1 MVEKWPVAI
10 PQLSGKMERNVYVY
24 LPDQLGDDPDA
35 RFPVLYM
42 FDGHNV
48 FFDSDAT
55 YGKSWGMKDY
65 MDETGTP
72 LIIVAVECNH
82 GRNYARLKEYSPFT
96 FNDPKFGRIV
106 GKGRR
111 YMDWLVNT
119 LKPMIDSRY
128 PTLPER
134 EATFIAGSSMGG
146 LMSLYAALDYNG
158 AFSRA
163 ACLSPSLWVHPRKSL
178 RMIERAR
185 IAPDTCIYFDYGTQ
199 EMGNHPK
206 NTEVLC
212 AACSALL
219 HKGVDL
225 TFRLVPGGTHSE
237 ESWAQRVPVMMK
249 CLGL

>member
-1 MVEKWPVAI
+1 MIQTFDLTI
-10 PQLSGKMERNVYVY
+10 PELSGVELRRAYVW
-24 LPDQLGDDPDA
+24 LPDAYDGDPDA

-42 FDGHNV
+42 FDGQNV
-48 FFDSDAT
+48 FFDEDASFGT
-55 YGKSWGMKDY
+55 SWRMYDY
-65 MDETGTP
+65 LNAGQPDV
-72 LIIVAVECNH
+72 IVAAVSCSQT
-82 GRNYARLKEYSPFT
+82 GRMAEYSPFSHE
-96 FNDPKFGRIV
+96 NGDAGHVNARGRST
-106 GKGRR
+106 
-111 YMDWLVNT
+111 MEWLLGEFKPSIDAQYRTLPDRDNT
-119 LKPMIDSRY
+119 L
-128 PTLPER
+128 
-134 EATFIAGSSMGG
+134 IAGSSMGG

-237 ESWAQRVPVMMK
+237 ESWAQRVPVMKK

>member
-1 MVEKWPVAI
+1 MIQTFDLTI
-10 PQLSGKMERNVYVY
+10 PELSGVELRRAYVW
-24 LPDQLGDDPDA
+24 LPDAYDGDPDA

-42 FDGHNV
+42 FDGQNV
-48 FFDSDAT
+48 FFDEDASFGT
-55 YGKSWGMKDY
+55 SWRMYDY
-65 MDETGTP
+65 LNAGQPDV
-72 LIIVAVECNH
+72 IVAAVSCSQT
-82 GRNYARLKEYSPFT
+82 GRMAEYSPFSHE
-96 FNDPKFGRIV
+96 NGDAGHVNARGRST
-106 GKGRR
+106 
-111 YMDWLVNT
+111 MEWLLGEFKPSIDAQYRTLPDRDNT
-119 LKPMIDSRY
+119 L
-128 PTLPER
+128 
-134 EATFIAGSSMGG
+134 IAGSSMGG
-146 LMSLYAALDYNG
+146 LMSLYAALEYNG

>member
-1 MVEKWPVAI
+1 MIQTFDLTI
-10 PQLSGKMERNVYVY
+10 PELSGGELRRAYVW
-24 LPDQLGDDPDA
+24 LPDAYDGDPDA

-42 FDGHNV
+42 FDGQNV
-48 FFDSDAT
+48 FFDEDASFGT
-55 YGKSWGMKDY
+55 SWRMYDY
-65 MDETGTP
+65 LNAGQPDV
-72 LIIVAVECNH
+72 IVAAVSCSQT
-82 GRNYARLKEYSPFT
+82 GRMAEYSPFSHE
-96 FNDPKFGRIV
+96 NGDAGHVNARGRST
-106 GKGRR
+106 
-111 YMDWLVNT
+111 MEWLLGEFKPSIDAQYRTLPDRDNT
-119 LKPMIDSRY
+119 L
-128 PTLPER
+128 
-134 EATFIAGSSMGG
+134 IAGSSMGG

-206 NTEVLC
+206 NPEVLC

-225 TFRLVPGGTHSE
+225 TLRLVPGGTHSE

>member
-1 MVEKWPVAI
+1 MIQTFDLTI
-10 PQLSGKMERNVYVY
+10 PELSGVELRRAYVW
-24 LPDQLGDDPDA
+24 LPDAYDGDPDA

-42 FDGHNV
+42 FDGQNV
-48 FFDSDAT
+48 FFDEDASFGT
-55 YGKSWGMKDY
+55 SWRMYDY
-65 MDETGTP
+65 LNAGQPDV
-72 LIIVAVECNH
+72 IVAAVSCSQT
-82 GRNYARLKEYSPFT
+82 GRMAEYSPFSHE
-96 FNDPKFGRIV
+96 NGDAGHVNARGRST
-106 GKGRR
+106 
-111 YMDWLVNT
+111 MEWLLGEFKPSIDAQYRTLPDRDNT
-119 LKPMIDSRY
+119 L
-128 PTLPER
+128 
-134 EATFIAGSSMGG
+134 IAGSSMGG

>member
-1 MVEKWPVAI
+1 MIQTFDLTI
-10 PQLSGKMERNVYVY
+10 PELSGGELRRAYVW
-24 LPDQLGDDPDA
+24 LPDAYDGDPDA

-42 FDGHNV
+42 FDGQNV
-48 FFDSDAT
+48 FFDEDASFGT
-55 YGKSWGMKDY
+55 SWRMYDY
-65 MDETGTP
+65 LNAEQPDV
-72 LIIVAVECNH
+72 IVAAVSCSQT
-82 GRNYARLKEYSPFT
+82 GRMAEYSPFSHE
-96 FNDPKFGRIV
+96 NGDAGHVNARGRST
-106 GKGRR
+106 
-111 YMDWLVNT
+111 MEWLLGEFKPSIDAQYRTLPDRDNT
-119 LKPMIDSRY
+119 L
-128 PTLPER
+128 
-134 EATFIAGSSMGG
+134 IAGSSMGG

>member
-1 MVEKWPVAI
+1 MIQTFDLTI
-10 PQLSGKMERNVYVY
+10 PELSGGELRRAYVW
-24 LPDQLGDDPDA
+24 LPDAYDGDPDA

-42 FDGHNV
+42 FDGQNV
-48 FFDSDAT
+48 FFDEDASFGT
-55 YGKSWGMKDY
+55 SWRMYDY
-65 MDETGTP
+65 LNAGQPDV
-72 LIIVAVECNH
+72 IVAAVSCSQT
-82 GRNYARLKEYSPFT
+82 GRMAEYSPFSHE
-96 FNDPKFGRIV
+96 NGDAGHVNARGRST
-106 GKGRR
+106 
-111 YMDWLVNT
+111 MEWLLGEFKPSIDAQYRTLPDRDNT
-119 LKPMIDSRY
+119 L
-128 PTLPER
+128 
-134 EATFIAGSSMGG
+134 IAGSSMGG
-146 LMSLYAALDYNG
+146 LMSMYAALDYNG

>member
-1 MVEKWPVAI
+1 MIQTFDLTI
-10 PQLSGKMERNVYVY
+10 PELSGGELRRAYVW
-24 LPDQLGDDPDA
+24 LPDAYDGDPDA
-35 RFPVLYM
+35 RFPVLSM
-42 FDGHNV
+42 FDGQNV
-48 FFDSDAT
+48 FFDEDASFGT
-55 YGKSWGMKDY
+55 SWRMYDY
-65 MDETGTP
+65 LNAGQPDV
-72 LIIVAVECNH
+72 IVAAVSCSQT
-82 GRNYARLKEYSPFT
+82 GRMAEYSPFSHE
-96 FNDPKFGRIV
+96 NGDAGHVNARGRST
-106 GKGRR
+106 
-111 YMDWLVNT
+111 MEWLLGEFKPSIDAQYRTLPDRDNT
-119 LKPMIDSRY
+119 L
-128 PTLPER
+128 
-134 EATFIAGSSMGG
+134 IAGSSMGG

>member
-1 MVEKWPVAI
+1 MIHTFDLTI
-10 PQLSGKMERNVYVY
+10 PALSGEESRKGYVW
-24 LPDQLGDDPDA
+24 LPDAYDDDPEA

-42 FDGHNV
+42 FDGQNV
-48 FFDSDAT
+48 FFDEDASFGT
-55 YGKSWGMKDY
+55 SWRMYDY
-65 MDETGTP
+65 LNAGQPDV
-72 LIIVAVECNH
+72 IVAAVSCSQT
-82 GRNYARLKEYSPFT
+82 GRMAEYSPFSHE
-96 FNDPKFGRIV
+96 NGDAGHVNARGRST
-106 GKGRR
+106 
-111 YMDWLVNT
+111 MEWLLGEFKPSIDAQYRTLPDRDNT
-119 LKPMIDSRY
+119 L
-128 PTLPER
+128 
-134 EATFIAGSSMGG
+134 IAGSSMGG
-146 LMSLYAALDYNG
+146 LMSLFAALDYND

>member
-1 MVEKWPVAI
+1 MIQTFDLTI
-10 PQLSGKMERNVYVY
+10 PELSGVELRRAYVW
-24 LPDQLGDDPDA
+24 LPDAYDGDPDA

-42 FDGHNV
+42 FDGQNV
-48 FFDSDAT
+48 FFDEDASFGT
-55 YGKSWGMKDY
+55 SWRMYDY
-65 MDETGTP
+65 LNAGQPDV
-72 LIIVAVECNH
+72 IVAAVSCSQT
-82 GRNYARLKEYSPFT
+82 GRMAEYSPFSHE
-96 FNDPKFGRIV
+96 NGDAGHVNARGRST
-106 GKGRR
+106 
-111 YMDWLVNT
+111 MEWLLGEFKPSIDAQYRTLPDRDNT
-119 LKPMIDSRY
+119 L
-128 PTLPER
+128 
-134 EATFIAGSSMGG
+134 IAGSSRGG

>member
-1 MVEKWPVAI
+1 MIQTFDLTI
-10 PQLSGKMERNVYVY
+10 PELSGGELRRAYVW
-24 LPDQLGDDPDA
+24 LPDAYDGDPDA

-42 FDGHNV
+42 FDGQNF
-48 FFDSDAT
+48 FFDEDASFGT
-55 YGKSWGMKDY
+55 SWRMYDY
-65 MDETGTP
+65 LNAGQPDV
-72 LIIVAVECNH
+72 IVAAVSCSQT
-82 GRNYARLKEYSPFT
+82 GRMAEYSPFSHE
-96 FNDPKFGRIV
+96 NGDAGHVNALGRST
-106 GKGRR
+106 
-111 YMDWLVNT
+111 MEWL
-119 LKPMIDSRY
+119 LGEFKPSIDAQYR
-128 PTLPER
+128 TLPDR
-134 EATFIAGSSMGG
+134 DSTLIAGSSMGG

-199 EMGNHPK
+199 EIGNHPK

>member
-1 MVEKWPVAI
+1 MIQTLDLTI
-10 PQLSGKMERNVYVY
+10 PELSGGELRRAYVW
-24 LPDQLGDDPDA
+24 LPNAYDGDPDA

-42 FDGHNV
+42 FDGQNV
-48 FFDSDAT
+48 FFDEDASFGT
-55 YGKSWGMKDY
+55 SWRMYDY
-65 MDETGTP
+65 LNAGQPDV
-72 LIIVAVECNH
+72 IVAAVSCSQT
-82 GRNYARLKEYSPFT
+82 GRMAEYSPFSHE
-96 FNDPKFGRIV
+96 NGDAGHVNARGRST
-106 GKGRR
+106 
-111 YMDWLVNT
+111 MEWLLGEFKPSIDAQYRTLPDRDNT
-119 LKPMIDSRY
+119 L
-128 PTLPER
+128 
-134 EATFIAGSSMGG
+134 IAGSSMGG

>member
-1 MVEKWPVAI
+1 MIQTFDLTI
-10 PQLSGKMERNVYVY
+10 PELPGGELRRAYVW
-24 LPDQLGDDPDA
+24 LPNAYDGDPDA

-42 FDGHNV
+42 FDGQNV
-48 FFDSDAT
+48 FFDEDASFGT
-55 YGKSWGMKDY
+55 SWRMYDY
-65 MDETGTP
+65 LNAGQPDV
-72 LIIVAVECNH
+72 IVAAVSCSQT
-82 GRNYARLKEYSPFT
+82 GRMAEYSPFSHE
-96 FNDPKFGRIV
+96 NGDAGHVNARGRST
-106 GKGRR
+106 
-111 YMDWLVNT
+111 MEWLLGEFKPSIDAQYRTLPDRDNT
-119 LKPMIDSRY
+119 L
-128 PTLPER
+128 
-134 EATFIAGSSMGG
+134 IAGSSMGG

>member
-1 MVEKWPVAI
+1 MIQTFDLTI
-10 PQLSGKMERNVYVY
+10 PELSGGELRRAYVW
-24 LPDQLGDDPDA
+24 LPDAYDGDPDA

-42 FDGHNV
+42 FDGQNV
-48 FFDSDAT
+48 FFDEDASFGT
-55 YGKSWGMKDY
+55 SWRMYDY
-65 MDETGTP
+65 LNAGQTDV
-72 LIIVAVECNH
+72 IVAAVSCSQT
-82 GRNYARLKEYSPFT
+82 GRMAEYSPFSHE
-96 FNDPKFGRIV
+96 NGDAGHVNARGRST
-106 GKGRR
+106 
-111 YMDWLVNT
+111 MEWLLGEFKPSIDAQYRTLPDRDNT
-119 LKPMIDSRY
+119 L
-128 PTLPER
+128 
-134 EATFIAGSSMGG
+134 IAGSSMGG
-146 LMSLYAALDYNG
+146 LMSMYAALDYNG

>member
-1 MVEKWPVAI
+1 MIQTFDLTI
-10 PQLSGKMERNVYVY
+10 PELSGGELRRAYVW
-24 LPDQLGDDPDA
+24 LPDAYDGDPDA

-42 FDGHNV
+42 FDGQNV
-48 FFDSDAT
+48 FFDEDASFGT
-55 YGKSWGMKDY
+55 SWRMYDY
-65 MDETGTP
+65 LNAGQPDV
-72 LIIVAVECNH
+72 IVAAVSCSQT
-82 GRNYARLKEYSPFT
+82 GRMAEYSPFSHE
-96 FNDPKFGRIV
+96 NGDAGHVNARGRST
-106 GKGRR
+106 
-111 YMDWLVNT
+111 MEWLLGEFKPSIDVQYRTLPDRDNT
-119 LKPMIDSRY
+119 L
-128 PTLPER
+128 
-134 EATFIAGSSMGG
+134 IAGSSMGG

-237 ESWAQRVPVMMK
+237 ESWEQRVPVMMK

>member
-1 MVEKWPVAI
+1 MIQTFDLTI
-10 PQLSGKMERNVYVY
+10 PELSGGELRRAYVW
-24 LPDQLGDDPDA
+24 LPDAYDGDPDA

-42 FDGHNV
+42 FDGQNV
-48 FFDSDAT
+48 FFDEDASFGT
-55 YGKSWGMKDY
+55 SWRMYDY
-65 MDETGTP
+65 LNAGQPDV
-72 LIIVAVECNH
+72 IVAAVSCSQT
-82 GRNYARLKEYSPFT
+82 GRMAEYSPFSHE
-96 FNDPKFGRIV
+96 NGDAGHVNARGRST
-106 GKGRR
+106 
-111 YMDWLVNT
+111 MEWLLGEFKPSIDAQYRTLPDRDNT
-119 LKPMIDSRY
+119 L
-128 PTLPER
+128 
-134 EATFIAGSSMGG
+134 IAGSSMGG

-199 EMGNHPK
+199 EIGNHPK

-249 CLGL
+249 FLGL

>member
-1 MVEKWPVAI
+1 MIQTFDLTI
-10 PQLSGKMERNVYVY
+10 PELSGGELRRAYVW
-24 LPDQLGDDPDA
+24 LPDAYDGDPDA

-42 FDGHNV
+42 FDGQNV
-48 FFDSDAT
+48 FFDEDASFGT
-55 YGKSWGMKDY
+55 SWRMYDY
-65 MDETGTP
+65 LNAGQPDV
-72 LIIVAVECNH
+72 IVAAVSCSQT
-82 GRNYARLKEYSPFT
+82 GRMAEYSPFSHE
-96 FNDPKFGRIV
+96 NGDAGHVNARGRST
-106 GKGRR
+106 
-111 YMDWLVNT
+111 MEWLLGEFKPSIDAQYRTLPDRDNT
-119 LKPMIDSRY
+119 L
-128 PTLPER
+128 
-134 EATFIAGSSMGG
+134 IAGSSMGG

-212 AACSALL
+212 AACSAML

>member
-1 MVEKWPVAI
+1 MIQTFDLTI
-10 PQLSGKMERNVYVY
+10 PELSGVELRRAYVW
-24 LPDQLGDDPDA
+24 LPDAYDGDPDA

-42 FDGHNV
+42 FDGQNV
-48 FFDSDAT
+48 FFDEDASFGT
-55 YGKSWGMKDY
+55 SWRMYDY
-65 MDETGTP
+65 LNAGQPDV
-72 LIIVAVECNH
+72 IVAAVSCSQT
-82 GRNYARLKEYSPFT
+82 GRMAEYSPFSHE
-96 FNDPKFGRIV
+96 NGDAGHVNARGRST
-106 GKGRR
+106 
-111 YMDWLVNT
+111 MEWLLGEFKPSIDAQYRTLPDRDNT
-119 LKPMIDSRY
+119 L
-128 PTLPER
+128 
-134 EATFIAGSSMGG
+134 IAGSSMGG

-237 ESWAQRVPVMMK
+237 ESWAQRVPFMMK

>member
-1 MVEKWPVAI
+1 MIQTFDLTI
-10 PQLSGKMERNVYVY
+10 PELSGGELRRAYVW
-24 LPDQLGDDPDA
+24 LPNAYDGDPDA

-42 FDGHNV
+42 FDGQNV
-48 FFDSDAT
+48 FFDEDASFGT
-55 YGKSWGMKDY
+55 SWRMYDY
-65 MDETGTP
+65 LNAGQPDV
-72 LIIVAVECNH
+72 IVAAVSCSQT
-82 GRNYARLKEYSPFT
+82 GRMAEYSPFSHE
-96 FNDPKFGRIV
+96 NGDAGHVNARGRST
-106 GKGRR
+106 
-111 YMDWLVNT
+111 MEWLLGEFKPSIDAQYRTLPDRDNT
-119 LKPMIDSRY
+119 L
-128 PTLPER
+128 
-134 EATFIAGSSMGG
+134 IAGSSMGG

-199 EMGNHPK
+199 EIGNHPK

>member
-1 MVEKWPVAI
+1 MIQTFDLTI
-10 PQLSGKMERNVYVY
+10 PELSGGELRRAYVW
-24 LPDQLGDDPDA
+24 LPDAYDGDPDA

-42 FDGHNV
+42 FDGQNV
-48 FFDSDAT
+48 FFDEDASFGT
-55 YGKSWGMKDY
+55 SWRMYDY
-65 MDETGTP
+65 LNAGQPDV
-72 LIIVAVECNH
+72 IVAAVSCSQT
-82 GRNYARLKEYSPFT
+82 GRMAEYSPFSHE
-96 FNDPKFGRIV
+96 NGDAGHVNARGRST
-106 GKGRR
+106 
-111 YMDWLVNT
+111 MEWLLGEFKPSIDAQYRTLPDRDNT
-119 LKPMIDSRY
+119 L
-128 PTLPER
+128 
-134 EATFIAGSSMGG
+134 IAGSSMGG

>member
-1 MVEKWPVAI
+1 MIQTFDLTI
-10 PQLSGKMERNVYVY
+10 PELSGGELRRAYVW
-24 LPDQLGDDPDA
+24 LPDAYDGDPDA

-42 FDGHNV
+42 FDGQNV
-48 FFDSDAT
+48 FFDEDASFGT
-55 YGKSWGMKDY
+55 SWRMYDY
-65 MDETGTP
+65 LNAGQPDV
-72 LIIVAVECNH
+72 IVAAVSCSQT
-82 GRNYARLKEYSPFT
+82 GRMAEYSPFSHE
-96 FNDPKFGRIV
+96 NGDAGHVNARGRST
-106 GKGRR
+106 
-111 YMDWLVNT
+111 MEWLLGEFKPSIDAQYRTLPDRDNT
-119 LKPMIDSRY
+119 L
-128 PTLPER
+128 
-134 EATFIAGSSMGG
+134 IAGSSMGG

-206 NTEVLC
+206 NTEELC

>member
-1 MVEKWPVAI
+1 MIQTFDLTI
-10 PQLSGKMERNVYVY
+10 PELSGGELRRAYDW
-24 LPDQLGDDPDA
+24 LPDAYDGDPDA

-42 FDGHNV
+42 FDGQNV
-48 FFDSDAT
+48 FFDEDASFGT
-55 YGKSWGMKDY
+55 SWRMYDY
-65 MDETGTP
+65 LNAGQPDV
-72 LIIVAVECNH
+72 IVAAVSCSQT
-82 GRNYARLKEYSPFT
+82 GRMAEYSPFSHE
-96 FNDPKFGRIV
+96 NGDAGHVNARGRST
-106 GKGRR
+106 
-111 YMDWLVNT
+111 MEWLLGEFKPSIDAQYRTLPDRDNT
-119 LKPMIDSRY
+119 L
-128 PTLPER
+128 
-134 EATFIAGSSMGG
+134 IAGSSMGG

>member
-1 MVEKWPVAI
+1 MIQTFDLTISE
-10 PQLSGKMERNVYVY
+10 LSGEELRKAYVW
-24 LPDQLGDDPDA
+24 LPDAYDGDPDA

-42 FDGHNV
+42 FDGQNV
-48 FFDSDAT
+48 FFDEDASFGT
-55 YGKSWGMKDY
+55 SWKMYDY
-65 MDETGTP
+65 LNAGQPDV
-72 LIIVAVECNH
+72 IVAAVACSQT
-82 GRNYARLKEYSPFT
+82 GRMAEYSPFSHE
-96 FNDPKFGRIV
+96 NGDAGHVNARGRS
-106 GKGRR
+106 
-111 YMDWLVNT
+111 MMEWLLGEFKPSIDAQYRTLPDRDNT
-119 LKPMIDSRY
+119 L
-128 PTLPER
+128 
-134 EATFIAGSSMGG
+134 IAGSSMGG

-163 ACLSPSLWVHPRKSL
+163 ACLSPSLWVHPHKSL

-199 EMGNHPK
+199 EIGNHPK

-219 HKGVDL
+219 RKGVDL
-225 TFRLVPGGTHSE
+225 TFRLVPGGTHCE

>member
-1 MVEKWPVAI
+1 MIQTFDLTI
-10 PQLSGKMERNVYVY
+10 PELSGGELRRAYVW
-24 LPDQLGDDPDA
+24 LPDAYDGDPDA

-42 FDGHNV
+42 FDGQNI
-48 FFDSDAT
+48 FFDEDASFGT
-55 YGKSWGMKDY
+55 SWRMYDY
-65 MDETGTP
+65 LNAGQPDV
-72 LIIVAVECNH
+72 IVAAVSCSQT
-82 GRNYARLKEYSPFT
+82 GRMAEYSPFSHE
-96 FNDPKFGRIV
+96 NGDAGHVNARGRST
-106 GKGRR
+106 
-111 YMDWLVNT
+111 MEWLLGEFKPSIDAQYRTLPDRDNT
-119 LKPMIDSRY
+119 L
-128 PTLPER
+128 
-134 EATFIAGSSMGG
+134 IAGSSMGG

>member
-1 MVEKWPVAI
+1 MIQTFDLTI
-10 PQLSGKMERNVYVY
+10 PELSGGELRRAYVW
-24 LPDQLGDDPDA
+24 LPDAYDGDPDA
-35 RFPVLYM
+35 RFPVRYM
-42 FDGHNV
+42 FDGQNV
-48 FFDSDAT
+48 FFDEDASFGT
-55 YGKSWGMKDY
+55 SWRMYDY
-65 MDETGTP
+65 LNAGQPDV
-72 LIIVAVECNH
+72 IVAAVSCSQT
-82 GRNYARLKEYSPFT
+82 GRMAEYSPFSHE
-96 FNDPKFGRIV
+96 NGDAGHVNARGRST
-106 GKGRR
+106 
-111 YMDWLVNT
+111 MEWLLGEFKPSIDAQYRTLPDRDNT
-119 LKPMIDSRY
+119 L
-128 PTLPER
+128 
-134 EATFIAGSSMGG
+134 IAGSSMGG

>member
-1 MVEKWPVAI
+1 MIQTFDLTI
-10 PQLSGKMERNVYVY
+10 PELSGGELRRAYVW
-24 LPDQLGDDPDA
+24 LPDAYDGDPDA

-42 FDGHNV
+42 FDGQNV
-48 FFDSDAT
+48 FFDEDASFGT
-55 YGKSWGMKDY
+55 SWRMYDY
-65 MDETGTP
+65 LNAGQPDV
-72 LIIVAVECNH
+72 IVAAVSCSQT
-82 GRNYARLKEYSPFT
+82 GRMAEYSPFSHE
-96 FNDPKFGRIV
+96 NGDAGHVNARGRST
-106 GKGRR
+106 
-111 YMDWLVNT
+111 MEWLLGEFKPSIDAQYRTLPDRDNT
-119 LKPMIDSRY
+119 L
-128 PTLPER
+128 
-134 EATFIAGSSMGG
+134 IAGSSLGG

>member
-1 MVEKWPVAI
+1 MIQTFDLTI
-10 PQLSGKMERNVYVY
+10 PELSGGELRRAYVW
-24 LPDQLGDDPDA
+24 LPDAYDGDPDA

-42 FDGHNV
+42 FDGQTV
-48 FFDSDAT
+48 FFDEDASFGT
-55 YGKSWGMKDY
+55 SWRMYDY
-65 MDETGTP
+65 LNAGQPDV
-72 LIIVAVECNH
+72 IVAAVSCSQT
-82 GRNYARLKEYSPFT
+82 GRMAEYSPFSHE
-96 FNDPKFGRIV
+96 NGDAGHVNARGRST
-106 GKGRR
+106 
-111 YMDWLVNT
+111 MEWLLGEFKPSSDAQYRTLPDRDNT
-119 LKPMIDSRY
+119 L
-128 PTLPER
+128 
-134 EATFIAGSSMGG
+134 IAGSSMGG

>member
-1 MVEKWPVAI
+1 MIQTFDLTI
-10 PQLSGKMERNVYVY
+10 PELSGGELRRAYVW
-24 LPDQLGDDPDA
+24 LPDAYDGDPDA

-42 FDGHNV
+42 FDGQNV
-48 FFDSDAT
+48 FFDEDASFGT
-55 YGKSWGMKDY
+55 SWRMYDY
-65 MDETGTP
+65 LNARQPDV
-72 LIIVAVECNH
+72 IVAAVSCSQT
-82 GRNYARLKEYSPFT
+82 GRMAEYSPFSHE
-96 FNDPKFGRIV
+96 NGDAGHVNARGRST
-106 GKGRR
+106 
-111 YMDWLVNT
+111 MEWLLGEFKPSIDAQYRTLPDRDNT
-119 LKPMIDSRY
+119 L
-128 PTLPER
+128 
-134 EATFIAGSSMGG
+134 IAGSSMGG

>member
-1 MVEKWPVAI
+1 MIQTFDLTI
-10 PQLSGKMERNVYVY
+10 PELSGGELRRAYVW
-24 LPDQLGDDPDA
+24 LPDAYDGYPDA

-42 FDGHNV
+42 FDGQNV
-48 FFDSDAT
+48 FFDEDASFGT
-55 YGKSWGMKDY
+55 SWRMYDY
-65 MDETGTP
+65 LNAGQPDV
-72 LIIVAVECNH
+72 IVAAVSCSQT
-82 GRNYARLKEYSPFT
+82 GRMAEYSPFSHE
-96 FNDPKFGRIV
+96 NGDAGHVNARGRST
-106 GKGRR
+106 
-111 YMDWLVNT
+111 MEWLLGEFKPSIDAQYRTLPDRDNT
-119 LKPMIDSRY
+119 L
-128 PTLPER
+128 
-134 EATFIAGSSMGG
+134 IAGSSMGG

>member
-1 MVEKWPVAI
+1 MIQTFDLTI
-10 PQLSGKMERNVYVY
+10 PELSGGELRRAYVW
-24 LPDQLGDDPDA
+24 LPDAYDGDPDA

-42 FDGHNV
+42 FDGQNV
-48 FFDSDAT
+48 FFDEDASFGT
-55 YGKSWGMKDY
+55 SWRMYDY
-65 MDETGTP
+65 LNAGQPDV
-72 LIIVAVECNH
+72 IVAAVSCSQT
-82 GRNYARLKEYSPFT
+82 GRMAEYSPFSHE
-96 FNDPKFGRIV
+96 NGDAGHVNARGRST
-106 GKGRR
+106 
-111 YMDWLVNT
+111 MEWLLGEFKPSIDAQYRTLPDRDNT
-119 LKPMIDSRY
+119 L
-128 PTLPER
+128 
-134 EATFIAGSSMGG
+134 IAGSSMGG

-178 RMIERAR
+178 RMLERAR